1 MSDEGIIVRTRYHS
15 HAAAESNFEDVLEML
30 IAIAECER
38 RGFLAYLLTMALVHV
53 REEDEEGDGAVS
65 VEH

>member
-1 MSDEGIIVRTRYHS
+1 MSDEGIIVRTRYHWR
-15 HAAAESNFEDVLEML
+15 AAAESNFEGVLEML
-30 IAIAECER
+30 IAIAERER

-53 REEDEEGDGAVS
+53 REEGDGAVS